1 MASMVETL
9 AKELERLLPLAKAL
23 AEVETKG
30 AAAQRQLDATIAKQ
44 AQAEADAHRACCAS
58 AEAIAKAEA
67 ELQERTHGFKADLT
81 ARHAALSQEYDALKS
96 EVKAARAREDE
107 AQRAHKKT
115 LQDLQIE
122 IGRART
128 ELNEVQTRLAMAK
141 EAYAKALTGAT
152 A

>member
-30 AAAQRQLDATIAKQ
+30 AAAQRQLDATMAKQ
-44 AQAEADAHRACCAS
+44 TQAEESARKACCAS
-58 AEAIAKAEA
+58 VEAIAKAEA
-67 ELQERTHGFKADLT
+67 ELQERTAGFKADLA
-81 ARHAALSQEYDALKS
+81 ARHAALSQEYDTLRA
-96 EVKAARAREDE
+96 EVKAARLRDDE
-107 AQRAHKKT
+107 AQRAHKDT
-115 LQDLQIE
+115 LKDLQAE

-128 ELNEVQTRLAMAK
+128 ELHDVQARLATAK
-141 EAYAKALTGAT
+141 AEFAKALAGVT